1 MARSTNEVATVIY
14 AVTGVANIMSG
25 IRYEKVFIDM

>member
-14 AVTGVANIMSG
+14 VVTGVLNIMSG